1 MVERISVDGAR
12 RVCRPRRRPGHAGF
26 GARVTAGGWLLVGV
40 ALAGCS
46 SAERTPPPR
55 VGVSGPVPVIV
66 SRPRPFSISTLAAR
80 RPGRAAPARLAGLEP
95 GDGAAVPETAGGD
108 AAPVNWQM
116 AVATPVAA
124 EQGIREALR
133 AYGAAFNRHD
143 AAALA
148 AHWTDEG
155 TSLDLA
161 SGDVTAGRAAVQ
173 DVFSALFAQDDAAAI
188 QLEVEAIRPVRAD
201 VAVVDGVSR
210 LSFAEGASTGNRFS
224 AVMVRGDDGQWRLE
238 SMREAPAA
246 SATAPAAAA
255 HPLDDLVWLLGAWED
270 IGEGVTAG
278 TRCFWSAG
286 RGFLVRTHA
295 VTLDDVP
302 QARPAPGDERIPGLL
317 PAGPPR
323 ALELTEIVGWDP
335 HEEVIRSWVFTS
347 TGGFAEGRWTRDGA
361 AWKVRLEGRGRDT
374 GRSCV
379 CTLLPQ
385 GIDGV
390 SVTCDS
396 DALAHLL
403 PPACDFVRTA
413 RAD

>member
-12 RVCRPRRRPGHAGF
+12 RVCRSCRRPGHAGV

-55 VGVSGPVPVIV
+55 VGASGPVPVIV

-80 RPGRAAPARLAGLEP
+80 RTGQAVPARLAGLEP
-95 GDGAAVPETAGGD
+95 GDRPAVTETAGGD
-108 AAPVNWQM
+108 AAQVNWQM
-116 AVATPVAA
+116 AAAAPVAA

-224 AVMVRGDDGQWRLE
+224 AVMVRGDDGRWRLE
-238 SMREAPAA
+238 SMREASAA
-246 SATAPAAAA
+246 PATAPAAAA

-323 ALELTEIVGWDP
+323 ALELTEIIGWDP

-390 SVTCDS
+390 SMTCDS